1 MLAWWA
7 QQELWLRVIVGVVAL
22 LVIGGLLWMLLSLV
36 LLPLLALLQ
45 RLLSPVENTT
55 SMSDRDYLLGTLTLD
70 VAHHHTGEVMVTGG
84 GRARQ
89 TYPAK
94 LWSDKSQPLDQGT
107 KVVIIELKQG
117 IAYVDALATHNPKEG
132 SDGNFN

>member
-1 MLAWWA
+1 
-7 QQELWLRVIVGVVAL
+7 
-22 LVIGGLLWMLLSLV
+22 
-36 LLPLLALLQ
+36 
-45 RLLSPVENTT
+45 
-55 SMSDRDYLLGTLTLD
+55 
-70 VAHHHTGEVMVTGG
+70 MVTGG

-132 SDGNFN
+132 TDGNFN

>member
-7 QQELWLRVIVGVVAL
+7 QQELWLQVIVGVVAL

-55 SMSDRDYLLGTLTLD
+55 SMS
-70 VAHHHTGEVMVTGG
+70 
-84 GRARQ
+84 ARQ

-132 SDGNFN
+132 TDGNFN

>member
-7 QQELWLRVIVGVVAL
+7 QQELWLQVIVGVVAL
-22 LVIGGLLWMLLSLV
+22 LIIGGLLWMLLSLV

-89 TYPAK
+89 TYPRSEERRVGK
-94 LWSDKSQPLDQGT
+94 ECSEPCRSRWSP
-107 KVVIIELKQG
+107 
-117 IAYVDALATHNPKEG
+117 YH
-132 SDGNFN
+132 

>member
-1 MLAWWA
+1 MVGTARTVVTGDRRSGGAIGHW
-7 QQELWLRVIVGVVAL
+7 RSFMDVVI
-22 LVIGGLLWMLLSLV
+22 
-36 LLPLLALLQ
+36 
-45 RLLSPVENTT
+45 T
-55 SMSDRDYLLGTLTLD
+55 GTLTLD

-132 SDGNFN
+132 TDGNFN